1 MYCSYGN
8 ERAEQHLRL
17 CYIMNDPNMNSCW
30 VWAEPGWEA
39 WRVAG
44 DQQRGGGD
52 AAPDRIQ
59 AQCAAQ
65 TRLPLR
71 RTRAGDGRSDL
82 PRQGEGLNFNIGRTL
97 SAPYLRTYLLN
108 IC

>member
-1 MYCSYGN
+1 MLVVY
-8 ERAEQHLRL
+8 L
-17 CYIMNDPNMNSCW
+17 MNDPIMNSSW
-30 VWAEPGWEA
+30 VGAEPGWEA

-97 SAPYLRTYLLN
+97 SAPYLRINLLN

>member
-1 MYCSYGN
+1 M
-8 ERAEQHLRL
+8 
-17 CYIMNDPNMNSCW
+17 
-30 VWAEPGWEA
+30 
-39 WRVAG
+39 AG

-97 SAPYLRTYLLN
+97 SAPYSQNAPTIAKHSHFKDFCFLN
-108 IC
+108 SMSMKVDKHPNFYVDMPMQWFC

>member
-1 MYCSYGN
+1 M
-8 ERAEQHLRL
+8 
-17 CYIMNDPNMNSCW
+17 
-30 VWAEPGWEA
+30 
-39 WRVAG
+39 AG

-59 AQCAAQ
+59 AQCAPQ

-97 SAPYLRTYLLN
+97 SSPYLRINLLN
-108 IC
+108 IR